1 MKKAVFILF
10 LVAAVLSVSACGKDS
25 IAENDNLAH
34 ILGTGAAGIG
44 GKGRDGTEVQH
55 PPNVDDVNMRSSDLE
70 GVTYYKLVDGVDT
83 LVEAGE
89 YTVGMADE
97 ACSVTAK
104 DASGEITDTVNIG
117 AQGDGSKGPLK
128 SAAAIK
134 VSEGGS
140 LISVGGTCVAQK
152 RK

>member
-1 MKKAVFILF
+1 MKKTLIILYI
-10 LVAAVLSVSACGKDS
+10 LAAVLLVSACGKDS
-25 IAENDNLAH
+25 IAENDSLAH

-55 PPNVDDVNMRSSDLE
+55 PPNVDDANMRSTAME
-70 GVTYYKLVDGVDT
+70 GVVYYKLVDGVDT
-83 LVEAGE
+83 KVDAGE

-104 DASGEITDTVNIG
+104 DASGNITETVNLG

-128 SAAAIK
+128 PAAVIT
-134 VSEGGS
+134 VPEGGS
-140 LISVGGTCVAQK
+140 LISVGGTCIAQK
-152 RK
+152 R